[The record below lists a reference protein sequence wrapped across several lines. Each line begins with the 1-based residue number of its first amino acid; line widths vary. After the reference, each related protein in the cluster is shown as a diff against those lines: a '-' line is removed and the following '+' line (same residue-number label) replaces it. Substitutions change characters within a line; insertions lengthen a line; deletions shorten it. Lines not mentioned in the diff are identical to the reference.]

1 MKLRKIGKKS
11 LAFLI
16 INTVLIIY
24 IFTISIG
31 YSFLSKSLNISGT
44 ASTYNPKLDFSPFE
58 IVENTDFGLEEILH
72 EAYPIRRYFFNY
84 LDINNNVSSLTLID
98 SVDNDYKTY
107 NLISSGLNLFPNDPN
122 NEMNSAFVEG
132 GQTLLY
138 PLYIVFRNITSY
150 PLDNF
155 YVTSDTL
162 NSSVADFPTDRLKI
176 KLFKVS
182 SVEEIRNFANED
194 VKDNRG
200 WNGIKDE
207 IEYSMCID
215 EVCNIKTDTV
225 GIDEYLVLGLFF
237 YETKGATA
245 VEWEPGDGF
254 LDFSNPIRENDGI
267 SIKFWE
273 SKFSENSAF
282 KIRIAFVDTNSEME
296 VLVHVMENQNTY
308 YAKPSS
314 YHHPVDWWYQP

>member
-1 MKLRKIGKKS
+1 MVSLHKVFYT

-58 IVENTDFGLEEILH
+58 IVENTDSGLEEVLH

-98 SVDNDYKTY
+98 SVDDDYKTY
-107 NLISSGLNLFPNDPN
+107 NLISSSLNLFPNDPN
-122 NEMNSAFVEG
+122 NEMNNAFVEG

-162 NSSVADFPTDRLKI
+162 NSSVADFPTNSLKI
-176 KLFKVS
+176 KMFKVS
-182 SVEEIRNFANED
+182 NIEEILEISNNDEYDNSGWSSISQDAIDYDLCVSNKCNF
-194 VKDNRG
+194 
-200 WNGIKDE
+200 
-207 IEYSMCID
+207 
-215 EVCNIKTDTV
+215 KTETV
-225 GIDEYLVLGLFF
+225 GIDEFLVLGLYF
-237 YETKGATA
+237 EEIKDATTKWRTIESLLL
-245 VEWEPGDGF
+245 VDSIPD
-254 LDFSNPIRENDGI
+254 REDDGI
-267 SIKFWE
+267 SLKFWDA
-273 SKFSENSAF
+273 KFSENSAI
-282 KIRIAFVDTNSEME
+282 KIRIAFLD
-296 VLVHVMENQNTY
+296 ENKFYNDLGQISALSNY
-308 YAKPSS
+308 YDKPSS
-314 YHHPVDWWYQP
+314 FHHSVDWWYQP